1 MRILLDGRRLTK
13 NRSVGT
19 LDASWRQLVP
29 SLLAAAGPEQEFTIL
44 SATASPFRAENL
56 QEFAD
61 QGAALAHQWVSQK
74 TLAKLGQ
81 WGLSTESLAGN
92 HDILHLSH
100 PAWFLPSRARVVVS
114 AQSLLFRHHPQFL
127 NPTQVASLDIAI
139 ADMAHKASYWLC
151 PSETTQADLI
161 RHFSIPRGRTT
172 VIPPGVSPR
181 FQPPAE
187 LKPPASPYF
196 LFLGSLEARKNLH
209 TLLQGYSKALHR
221 GLRADLW
228 VAGPQGWG
236 TADIQKVTQAFPA
249 LQEKVKFPGFIPE
262 ERLPTLFANS
272 LAYVHPSRF
281 EGAASTVLQ
290 AMATGRPIICA
301 NRAALPEIAGPSALT
316 FHPDDAEALAE
327 HLLKLEGDSA
337 LWKKLA
343 RASLDRAGEYSWERS
358 AKATLQAYGQAMALP
373 A

>member
-29 SLLAAAGPEQEFTIL
+29 ALLTAAGPKNAFTIL
-44 SATASPFRAENL
+44 SGTANPFRAEYL

-81 WGLSTESLAGN
+81 LGLSTESLAGN

-127 NPTQVASLDIAI
+127 NPNQVASLDLAI
-139 ADMAHKASYWLC
+139 ADMAHKASFWLC
-151 PSETTQADLI
+151 PSKTTQTDLI
-161 RHFSIPRGRTT
+161 NHFSIPRGRTA

-181 FQPPAE
+181 FKPPAE
-187 LKPPASPYF
+187 LTPPAKPYF
-196 LFLGSLEARKNLH
+196 LFLGSLEPRKNLQ
-209 TLLQGYSKALHR
+209 TLLQGYSRALHR
-221 GLRADLW
+221 GLKADLW

-236 TADIQKVTQAFPA
+236 AADIQKVTQAFPA
-249 LQEKVKFPGFIPE
+249 LQQKVHFPGFIPE
-262 ERLPTLFANS
+262 ERLPTLFAS
-272 LAYVHPSRF
+272 ALAYVHPSRF

-327 HLLKLEGDSA
+327 HLLHLEGNPT

-343 RASLDRAGEYSWERS
+343 RASLERAAEYSWERS
-358 AKATLQAYGQAMALP
+358 AKATLQAYQVTMALRT
-373 A
+373 